1 MNVRKLLDWRKA
13 LIYTHRWMGIFFGII
28 FITWFVSG
36 VAFMYVGMP
45 QLSATERL
53 GHMKPLD
60 AAAIHVSPAD
70 AAERNLLDP
79 DRFKIESYYDGRPIY
94 RFGNTKVYADTG
106 EPVSGANAE
115 QALDL
120 VRRWVPQ
127 YANTVAYDAYLEDS
141 DQWTLQQAQR
151 Q

>member
-13 LIYTHRWMGIFFGII
+13 LIYTHRWMGIFFGIV

-45 QLSATERL
+45 QLSSTERL

-60 AAAIHVSPAD
+60 AGAIRISPAE
-70 AAERNLLDP
+70 AAERNLLDSG
-79 DRFKIESYYDGRPIY
+79 RFKIESYYDGRPIY
-94 RFGNTKVYADTG
+94 RFGDTKVYADTS
-106 EPVSGANAE
+106 EPVSGADAT
-115 QALDL
+115 QAVDL

-127 YANTVAYDAYLEDS
+127 SAGTVTYDAYLEDS
-141 DQWTLQQAQR
+141 DQWTL
-151 Q
+151 